1 MDIAK
6 IRKKAKQK
14 ENGAEE
20 TPRHLPEQET
30 PQEPQAAETE
40 QTAPAGES
48 PQLPS
53 DAVTAEAAPAEETPP
68 AGTGDAGGGDE
79 HAEELVELLTFRLG
93 QEEFAFRVSE
103 IEEIIRHQQTTYV
116 PTAPGYVLGITSLR
130 GKIIPVLD
138 LKKRLSLDRVSY
150 VPPSHNSTVRETGCA
165 EDGSDSPEEGERH
178 FDQQKILIVTGS
190 RGVIGATIDKVLGVV
205 RLPSSEILNP
215 PAHLSDEEIRYIAGV
230 VILEKRFIS
239 LLRADVTMDMDFK

>member
-1 MDIAK
+1 MDISK

-14 ENGAEE
+14 ENGPEE
-20 TPRHLPEQET
+20 TPQPLPQK
-30 PQEPQAAETE
+30 EPQAAEPE
-40 QTAPAGES
+40 P
-48 PQLPS
+48 
-53 DAVTAEAAPAEETPP
+53 AAPAEESPGPLPDTVTAEAPP
-68 AGTGDAGGGDE
+68 AEEPPAEAEESGGDDE
-79 HAEELVELLTFRLG
+79 DAEELVELLTFRLG

-103 IEEIIRHQQTTYV
+103 VEEIIRHQQTTYV

-138 LKKRLSLDRVSY
+138 LKNRLNLDTVSY
-150 VPPSHNSTVRETGCA
+150 VPPSHSSTVRETGGD
-165 EDGSDSPEEGERH
+165 ENGSESPEEGGRH

-190 RGVIGATIDKVLGVV
+190 RGMIGATIDQVLGVV
-205 RLPSSEILNP
+205 RIPSSEILNP

-239 LLRADVTMDMDFK
+239 LLRADVTMDMEFR